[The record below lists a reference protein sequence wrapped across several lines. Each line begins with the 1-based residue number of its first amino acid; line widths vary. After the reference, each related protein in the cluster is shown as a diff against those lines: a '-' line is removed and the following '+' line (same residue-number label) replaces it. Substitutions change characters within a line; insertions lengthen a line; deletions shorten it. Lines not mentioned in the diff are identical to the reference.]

1 MMKAERA
8 AERAADWI
16 WEGYYDELIKEKI
29 RDGDFDETVLER
41 AKKLLSQTSF
51 KWTHQE
57 YDQIEV
63 DDCHG

>member
-41 AKKLLSQTSF
+41 AEELLSKTSF
-51 KWTHQE
+51 KWTPQE
-57 YDQIEV
+57 YDQIGV